1 MTPLRHTHKI
11 VDAPRPSTDDTATAR
26 SPEGAAAPE
35 ALAIPVPIPDLATWY
50 HCGDR
55 IAVTWDDLR
64 EVLAVLA
71 CCDAALEEANRGYPV
86 EGPPF
91 HALMAQIARVRGML
105 HTVARRFDEGDVLPD
120 ASGDDGSSQGQ
131 GHAPPRA

>member
-1 MTPLRHTHKI
+1 MTAISGAAMTTTHPQPPH
-11 VDAPRPSTDDTATAR
+11 AASPRATR
-26 SPEGAAAPE
+26 SSATAAPE
-35 ALAIPVPIPDLATWY
+35 ALTIPVPIPDLAAWS

-64 EVLAVLA
+64 EVMAVLA

-86 EGPPF
+86 EGPPY

-120 ASGDDGSSQGQ
+120 VS
-131 GHAPPRA
+131 RAD